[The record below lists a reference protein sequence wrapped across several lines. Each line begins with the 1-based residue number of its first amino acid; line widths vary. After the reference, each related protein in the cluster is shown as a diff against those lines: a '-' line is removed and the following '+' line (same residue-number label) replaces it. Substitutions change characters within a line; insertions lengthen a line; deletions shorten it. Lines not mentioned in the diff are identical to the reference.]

1 MEFDSYTLLLLLRH
15 EDAPKMEKAALD
27 ALQDAHLTLL
37 ARLRESG
44 SLLAAGPSPGPDD
57 RSLRGICL
65 FGVDVERALALEA
78 QDPAVLAGRFR
89 VEAHPWIVPHG
100 AMLFPP
106 ANFPRSAEDAD
117 R

>member
-27 ALQDAHLTLL
+27 ALQDAHLAHL
-37 ARLRESG
+37 AGLCEAG